1 MGVPGESRSSGCFS
15 LSGSSIL
22 ANDTF
27 GMLAR
32 EDGWVVVETFDWP
45 PVFRKSA
52 GSSILT
58 CCMGSIR

>member
-1 MGVPGESRSSGCFS
+1 LG
-15 LSGSSIL
+15 GSSTL